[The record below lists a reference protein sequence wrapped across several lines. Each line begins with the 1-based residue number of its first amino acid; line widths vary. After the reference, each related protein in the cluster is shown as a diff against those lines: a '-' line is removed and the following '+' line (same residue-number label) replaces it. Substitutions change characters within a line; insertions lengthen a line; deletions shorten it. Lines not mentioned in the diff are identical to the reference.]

1 MATFS
6 FTDPNRLI
14 GIERPPIE
22 VINRGENSFKSDLV
36 SIYEGIQTDRTAM
49 LAEVRELQ
57 LAAQLLLDAEARRI
71 AVFTPDDDRI
81 ALLVAS
87 GRTILARVDMLDQ
100 EVDVAT
106 TRVPMAT
113 KTEAM
118 LHGRITDDTN
128 RAAGQVTVTL
138 TDEKGTPVPGVAP
151 VEVDSAGYY
160 AIVVPA
166 DVAAAVGTDKK
177 LGLVISNG
185 AERVPAPVAPLT
197 IAVGT
202 VAVQDVQLPGSALD
216 TLKLRLT
223 PTFGVGSSPVLS
235 PKGTKSRSAK
245 AAVKPG
251 PVKPR
256 AGRARRN

>member
-22 VINRGENSFKSDLV
+22 VINRGENSFKADLL

-71 AVFTPDDDRI
+71 AVFAPNDDRI

-87 GRTILARVDMLDQ
+87 GRMILDRVEMLDQ

-113 KTEAM
+113 KSEAM
-118 LHGRITDDTN
+118 LHGRITDDMN
-128 RAAGQVTVTL
+128 RAAGPVTVTL
-138 TDEKGTPVPGVAP
+138 TDEKGTPVPGVVP

-166 DVAAAVGTDKK
+166 NVAAAVGVDRK
-177 LGLVISNG
+177 LSLVVSNG
-185 AERVPAPVAPLT
+185 ADRVPAGVAPLT
-197 IAVGT
+197 LVAGT
-202 VAVQDVQLPGSALD
+202 VMVQDVQLSGSALD
-216 TLKLRLT
+216 TLRLRLPPLGGIGAST
-223 PTFGVGSSPVLS
+223 IVSP
-235 PKGTKSRSAK
+235 RSAK
-245 AAVKPG
+245 ARPAKTSAKRSARKPG
-251 PVKPR
+251 SGKPR
-256 AGRARRN
+256 HG

>member
-71 AVFTPDDDRI
+71 AVFAPDDDRI

-87 GRTILARVDMLDQ
+87 GRTILDRVDMLDQ

-128 RAAGQVTVTL
+128 RAAGPVTVTL

-166 DVAAAVGTDKK
+166 DVAASVGADRK

-185 AERVPAPVAPLT
+185 AERVPAGVGPLT
-197 IAVGT
+197 LGAGT
-202 VAVQDVQLPGSALD
+202 VMVQDVLLPTAALD
-216 TLKLRLT
+216 TLKLRLP
-223 PTFGVGSSPVLS
+223 PTFGVGAGKILS
-235 PKGTKSRSAK
+235 PRSAK
-245 AAVKPG
+245 
-251 PVKPR
+251 PR
-256 AGRARRN
+256 AAANQGTGKSGRTKRDRR

>member
-22 VINRGENSFKSDLV
+22 VINRGENSFKSDLL

-71 AVFTPDDDRI
+71 AVFAPDDDRI

-87 GRTILARVDMLDQ
+87 GRTILDRVGMIDQ
-100 EVDVAT
+100 EVEVAT

-128 RAAGQVTVTL
+128 RAAGPVTVTL

-166 DVAAAVGTDKK
+166 DVAASVGVDKK

-185 AERVPAPVAPLT
+185 AERVSAGVAPLT
-197 IAVGT
+197 LGAGT
-202 VAVQDVQLPGSALD
+202 VQAQDIQLPASALD
-216 TLKLRLT
+216 TLGLRPPLQSL
-223 PTFGVGSSPVLS
+223 VGGAVLFSPRS
-235 PKGTKSRSAK
+235 GKARSAK
-245 AAVKPG
+245 SAAKRG
-251 PVKPR
+251 
-256 AGRARRN
+256 AGKSGTGKRRGK